1 MATID
6 GARALG
12 LEKEIGSLETGKRAD
27 MIFVR
32 LDRANALPL
41 YDPVSQ
47 MVYALKAEDV
57 GDVMVN
63 GKPVV
68 RDGKILTLDE
78 RTILAKAAE
87 YGIKV
92 KASLK

>member
-1 MATID
+1 
-6 GARALG
+6 
-12 LEKEIGSLETGKRAD
+12 
-27 MIFVR
+27 
-32 LDRANALPL
+32 
-41 YDPVSQ
+41 
-47 MVYALKAEDV
+47 
-57 GDVMVN
+57 MVN